1 MNPTVTSAPNN
12 YAWPTMSAGTSGWA
26 SQGAAPQ
33 WTTSQPMALPFSKTD
48 TVMKHQE
55 QEPPQA
61 ESISEK
67 QPAEEK
73 ESSTLSTAWK
83 KTILF
88 APILG
93 FIASSALIT
102 KSLPKGLKQKL
113 VNGTLKAAGRTP
125 LPIDKIDNGLK
136 NFGQKFLGFAVLLKS
151 LGGIS
156 AGIVSGQPSMIWG
169 NLIQIIPSGILA
181 FKKSNAM
188 QNLATSMEMLL
199 GGFYTI
205 GFANELKNKDPKTS
219 PDQIRKY
226 DMTHLKSLFDRK
238 NDLTVEKRL
247 TGLLGELGHMA
258 AFTIEDHILLVKD
271 LGQKAIQAFSK
282 KEASPDEPQPTF
294 KSKLEQW
301 TKEPSASKSQLAVL
315 FFYLGTL
322 PILLLTRKNPQI
334 GEKRFII
341 ALKAIGMAIAN
352 LAPFAIA
359 FNRDDL
365 RGKAPL
371 IGAPMAVIGMAN
383 SRNPFFVGMGH
394 LGESFN
400 DLFFSDVAVNGVK
413 TKSDSTPTSTP
424 APVK

>member
-1 MNPTVTSAPNN
+1 MSSPVTFTPNN
-12 YAWPTMSAGTSGWA
+12 YSWPTMSTGTADWA
-26 SQGAAPQ
+26 KQGTAPQ
-33 WTTSQPMALPFSKTD
+33 WATSQTMALPFSKTD
-48 TVMKHQE
+48 TVSKT
-55 QEPPQA
+55 QEP
-61 ESISEK
+61 IK
-67 QPAEEK
+67 QEPVPGVSGEQPEEQK
-73 ESSTLSTAWK
+73 ESSTLAKAWK

-102 KSLPKGLKQKL
+102 KSLPKGFKTGI
-113 VNGTLKAAGRTP
+113 VNGTLKAAGHSP
-125 LPIDKIDNGLK
+125 LAADKIDDGLK

-181 FKKSNAM
+181 FKKSNSM

-205 GFANELKNKDPKTS
+205 GFANELKNKDPKTA
-219 PDQIRKY
+219 PDQIRRY
-226 DMTHLKSLFDRK
+226 DMTHLKSLFNRD
-238 NDLTVEKRL
+238 NDLSMEKRL
-247 TGLLGELGHMA
+247 SGFVGELGRMA
-258 AFTIEDHILLVKD
+258 AFTIKDHVLLIKD
-271 LGQKAIQAFSK
+271 LEQTVAQMFRK
-282 KEASPDEPQPTF
+282 KETPSDQPQPTF
-294 KSKLEQW
+294 KAKLEQW

-322 PILLLTRKNPQI
+322 PILLLTRKNPKI
-334 GEKRFII
+334 GEKRSII

-413 TKSDSTPTSTP
+413 TKSEPAPTPT
-424 APVK
+424 PVK